1 MYLKNKVRI
10 LLLTLFISSC
20 QPIEVIS
27 NIEYDISR
35 LEFISVNASKIS
47 LNLNY
52 NPIFSKN
59 NIEDQ
64 LKNPPILILQNWINQ
79 NIRRFGNQN
88 EFVINILDASIIKK
102 EIDNFEA
109 RKYEEK
115 KIYLYEVF
123 FLVQYE
129 LYDDSNYLLAN
140 TTVET
145 SRSTTSKKYIS
156 LNETEII
163 LNEMIFKSLID
174 FTNESKSMIKL
185 YMDQYIK

>member
-123 FLVQYE
+123 FLIEACLVFP
-129 LYDDSNYLLAN
+129 
-140 TTVET
+140 TTP
-145 SRSTTSKKYIS
+145 
-156 LNETEII
+156 
-163 LNEMIFKSLID
+163 
-174 FTNESKSMIKL
+174 
-185 YMDQYIK
+185 